1 VGKAKNV
8 AAVRNFIER
17 AWNSGDAAVFTEHLA
32 PEFAYPGG
40 PEGFKATVLGFRAA
54 FPDLHVEVH
63 DIFGAGDKVVTRFTM
78 RGTHEGDFMGLAP
91 TGRTVEVGGIAIDEM
106 RNGQR
111 IAGWAQLDLLG
122 LMRQLEG

>member
-1 VGKAKNV
+1 M
-8 AAVRNFIER
+8 
-17 AWNSGDAAVFTEHLA
+17 
-32 PEFAYPGG
+32 
-40 PEGFKATVLGFRAA
+40 LGFRAA